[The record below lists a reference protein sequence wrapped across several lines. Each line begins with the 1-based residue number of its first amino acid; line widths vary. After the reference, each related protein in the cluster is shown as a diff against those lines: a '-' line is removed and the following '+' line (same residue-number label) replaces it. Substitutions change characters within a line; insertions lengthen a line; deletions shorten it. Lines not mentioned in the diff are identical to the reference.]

1 MERASREMS
10 MLVVKG
16 GKGKETKEENYN
28 IKLDDGRSSLKLKLG
43 KTDSTAQ
50 LEKKKTL
57 PSPFPLSLFRPPEI
71 KNGAI
76 PFFSFD
82 SA

>member
-1 MERASREMS
+1 MERASREIS

-50 LEKKKTL
+50 LERKDPPFFL
-57 PSPFPLSLFRPPEI
+57 PS
-71 KNGAI
+71 
-76 PFFSFD
+76 FFI
-82 SA
+82 